1 MSERLDLLERLDHL
15 PEDFEP
21 MDTEPVTCLVC
32 GELLD
37 HTDMVRAGARHPE
50 CVPEWVSGRLRHG
63 YRRRP

>member
-1 MSERLDLLERLDHL
+1 MLEALDHNIEDL
-15 PEDFEP
+15 DFEP

-37 HTDMVRAGARHPE
+37 HADMVRAGARHPE

-63 YRRRP
+63 YRRRG